1 MIQEFLS
8 GLAEEQPLDGDD
20 MDVLDQSVQATLKD
34 VDPDYDYCQL
44 GLKTHALVFSLWP
57 IMGQA
62 YEQLLAIVKDWSGV
76 KSDMLMAFE
85 ERLQS
90 NLAVLRESYG
100 LTVKEWLL
108 RRERVYLDM
117 YTSCSNGLGAAYP
130 SASLSECLALK
141 STEHHGHVEKRL
153 RTLTGRTLQGTATE
167 CPLELERLV
176 SALMNYFAREQA
188 IDLLLNYRYG
198 TNYRL
203 LPGEIVHQC
212 TNEPL
217 HFQGAFGCRTLKRP
231 TRQCT

>member
-1 MIQEFLS
+1 M
-8 GLAEEQPLDGDD
+8 
-20 MDVLDQSVQATLKD
+20 
-34 VDPDYDYCQL
+34 L
-44 GLKTHALVFSLWP
+44 GIKTHALVISLCP

-76 KSDMLMAFE
+76 KSEMLMAFE

-90 NLAVLRESYG
+90 NLAFLRESIG
-100 LTVKEWLL
+100 LTVKEWHL

-141 STEHHGHVEKRL
+141 STGHHGHVEKRL

-176 SALMNYFAREQA
+176 SALKNKNTKKQTEKQT
-188 IDLLLNYRYG
+188 ISVIQQQIN
-198 TNYRL
+198 RL
-203 LPGEIVHQC
+203 L
-212 TNEPL
+212 
-217 HFQGAFGCRTLKRP
+217 
-231 TRQCT
+231 